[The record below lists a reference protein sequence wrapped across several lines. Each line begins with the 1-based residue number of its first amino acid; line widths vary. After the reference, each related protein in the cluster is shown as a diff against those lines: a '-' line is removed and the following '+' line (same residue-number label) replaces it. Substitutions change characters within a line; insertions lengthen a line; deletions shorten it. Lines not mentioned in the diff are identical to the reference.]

1 MVLGVVVVAL
11 LGLAIATAGQYG
23 RSVDVTADQV
33 YGRDAVRFYTTLG
46 HDRAAIDAEAW
57 QETHG
62 PLSQE
67 ALYLAGKVLGR
78 GMAMRNLLVAL
89 FGILGVLAIGL
100 CGFAL
105 RRPWVGVAAALILV
119 LTPRWYGDMFTN
131 SKDVPFAAA
140 IWLALFCG
148 LMLMREWR
156 GHWRRWGVSLAV
168 FTGIAMAIRVGAV
181 LAWVLL
187 LGAAGAHR
195 VLHGRGSATD
205 LRRLALVCG
214 AVILGSFAL
223 ATLVWPY
230 LLVSPLAHFARAV
243 AISAHYPWNGS
254 VLFDG
259 RLVPAITEPVSYT
272 PVWLLAATPPPTL
285 LLGGAGVVLAF
296 AALATRSRRDLA
308 WLVVAGAFLLP
319 IAVILAGHAILYDGV
334 RQILFVLGPLAL
346 LAAYALAEL
355 LGRLGRLN
363 PLATV
368 AAVAVTI
375 LAYGQAGVE
384 MAALHPYEYIYF
396 SPLAGDLRGA
406 SHNFD
411 TDYWGLC
418 YRDSAKWLADH
429 QAAFAGPRPLRV
441 LATLDPNQTLGYL
454 DPGGFKYGAIDPD
467 LYVTAI
473 REGRE
478 SAFPAYS
485 VLMRVTREG
494 VTLCEIK
501 ARPGLLT
508 GAAARP

>member
-1 MVLGVVVVAL
+1 
-11 LGLAIATAGQYG
+11 
-23 RSVDVTADQV
+23 
-33 YGRDAVRFYTTLG
+33 
-46 HDRAAIDAEAW
+46 
-57 QETHG
+57 
-62 PLSQE
+62 
-67 ALYLAGKVLGR
+67 
-78 GMAMRNLLVAL
+78 
-89 FGILGVLAIGL
+89 
-100 CGFAL
+100 
-105 RRPWVGVAAALILV
+105 
-119 LTPRWYGDMFTN
+119 
-131 SKDVPFAAA
+131 
-140 IWLALFCG
+140 
-148 LMLMREWR
+148 
-156 GHWRRWGVSLAV
+156 
-168 FTGIAMAIRVGAV
+168 
-181 LAWVLL
+181 
-187 LGAAGAHR
+187 
-195 VLHGRGSATD
+195 
-205 LRRLALVCG
+205 
-214 AVILGSFAL
+214 
-223 ATLVWPY
+223 
-230 LLVSPLAHFARAV
+230 
-243 AISAHYPWNGS
+243 
-254 VLFDG
+254 
-259 RLVPAITEPVSYT
+259 
-272 PVWLLAATPPPTL
+272 
-285 LLGGAGVVLAF
+285 
-296 AALATRSRRDLA
+296 
-308 WLVVAGAFLLP
+308 VVAGAFLLP

-418 YRDSAKWLADH
+418 YRDSASWLADH

-508 GAAARP
+508 GAAAMP